1 MINPQYEKLAK
12 VLIRYSTNLKRGEKV
27 LIEFTDA
34 PTEMVQAIV
43 REVQA
48 VKGIALLDQKTQRL
62 QRELFRGATEEQM
75 KIIADAELYR
85 MKKMD
90 AWIGIRGLINSK
102 ELSDVPTKKMQLYE
116 KLWLKPVHLEQRVRH
131 TKWVILRVPTSSM
144 AQMAKMSSDA
154 FEDFYFDVCTGV
166 DWKKASRAMDPLV
179 RLMEQTDQVHIK
191 GNGSDLTFSIKGIP
205 AIKCDAHLNMPDG
218 EVFTAPVRD
227 SVNGVLQYNTP
238 SSQRGF
244 TFENVRFEFKNGK
257 IVKATANNTKK
268 LNEILNTDEG
278 ARYIGEFALGVHPLI
293 KKPMDDILFDE
304 KINGSFHFT
313 PGNAY
318 EDEADNGNRSAIH
331 WDLVCIQTPECG
343 GGEIY
348 FDGKLI
354 RKDGRF
360 VPKNLQGLNP
370 ENLVIKK

>member
-179 RLMEQTDQVHIK
+179 RL
-191 GNGSDLTFSIKGIP
+191 
-205 AIKCDAHLNMPDG
+205 
-218 EVFTAPVRD
+218 TA
-227 SVNGVLQYNTP
+227 
-238 SSQRGF
+238 
-244 TFENVRFEFKNGK
+244 
-257 IVKATANNTKK
+257 
-268 LNEILNTDEG
+268 
-278 ARYIGEFALGVHPLI
+278 
-293 KKPMDDILFDE
+293 
-304 KINGSFHFT
+304 
-313 PGNAY
+313 
-318 EDEADNGNRSAIH
+318 
-331 WDLVCIQTPECG
+331 
-343 GGEIY
+343 
-348 FDGKLI
+348 LI
-354 RKDGRF
+354 RC
-360 VPKNLQGLNP
+360 VPVNQFLAL
-370 ENLVIKK
+370 

>member
-360 VPKNLQGLNP
+360 VPKSLQGLNP

>member
-1 MINPQYEKLAK
+1 MINPRYEKLAK
-12 VLIRYSTNLKRGEKV
+12 VLIRYSTNLKKGEKI

-34 PTEMVQAIV
+34 PTEMVQAII
-43 REVQA
+43 REALA
-48 VKGIALLDQKTQRL
+48 VKAIPLLEQKSQRL
-62 QRELFRGATEEQM
+62 QRDLYLGATEEQM
-75 KIIADAELYR
+75 KLSADVELYR

-90 AWIGIRGLINSK
+90 AWIGIRGLINAK
-102 ELSDVPTKKMQLYE
+102 ELADVPSKRMELYE

-166 DWKKASRAMDPLV
+166 DWKKASRAMDPLLK
-179 RLMEQTDQVHIK
+179 LMQQTDRVHIK
-191 GNGSDLTFSIKGIP
+191 GNGTDLTFSIKGIP
-205 AIKCDAHLNMPDG
+205 AVKCDGHLNMPDG
-218 EVFTAPVRD
+218 EIFTAPVRN
-227 SVNGVLQYNTP
+227 SVEGALQYNAP

-244 TFENVRFEFKNGK
+244 TFESVRFVFKKGK
-257 IVKATANNTKK
+257 IVEATSNNTKK

-278 ARYIGEFALGVHPLI
+278 ARYVGEFALGLHPLI
-293 KKPMDDILFDE
+293 KSPMDDILFDE

-331 WDLVCIQTPECG
+331 WDLVCIQTPEYG

-370 ENLVIKK
+370 ENLVVGK